1 MKGLVAEM
9 SAMRR
14 EIEALGRRVAEL
26 EAENA
31 ALRTENA
38 ALRTENAAL
47 RKALEEARRAGKRQA
62 APFSRGRR
70 NPAPKKPGRKAGSAY
85 GSRAHRE
92 PPKEIDNKITVDCPL
107 ICPHCGGGVRLEGKT
122 SQYQTDIPPI
132 TPATTEFEI
141 HYGRCTRCQ
150 RRVQGRETRQ
160 TSDATGA
167 VGGVQIG
174 PNTIAVTAHLNKA
187 CGMSYERIAEVLD
200 QIFGLRVN
208 RSTLARSLL
217 RLGRKAAPTY
227 TNLIERVRGS
237 PVVSPDETGW
247 RIGGDKAWLWTAATP
262 DTTVYQIES
271 GRGYAE
277 AVKLLSEDFDGVLC
291 VDGWAPYRRFERAE
305 IQTCLAHLLRRSK
318 ELREAPPTTACA
330 AYFAEI
336 TAVLKEALALR
347 DRRDEG
353 TISLRGL
360 RIAKGKI
367 EAKMDRLLDEP
378 DSHDESVRFAIH
390 LHRYREGMFLFLD
403 RPDVDA
409 TNYRAEQ
416 AIRPAVINRKTSGGN
431 RTPPGARAQ
440 AVIMSV
446 QRTAKL
452 RLVSALDAFKQM
464 LRDPTPR
471 VHLLGR

>member
-1 MKGLVAEM
+1 MGVEGLVAEI

-14 EIEALGRRVAEL
+14 EIEALRTRVAEL

-31 ALRTENA
+31 ALRD
-38 ALRTENAAL
+38 ENAAL
-47 RKALEEARRAGKRQA
+47 RKTLEETRRAGKRQA
-62 APFSRGRR
+62 APFSRGKR
-70 NPAPKKPGRKAGSAY
+70 NETPKKPGRKPGSAY
-85 GSRAHRE
+85 GTQARRE
-92 PPKEIDNKITVDCPL
+92 PPKEIDNTIRVDCPL
-107 ICPHCGGGVRLEGKT
+107 ICPYCGGGVRLEGKT

-132 TPATTEFEI
+132 APETTEFEI
-141 HYGRCTRCQ
+141 HYGRCVRCQ

-160 TSDATGA
+160 TSDATGE

-174 PNTIAVTAHLNKA
+174 PNTIAMTAHLNKA
-187 CGMSYERIAEVLD
+187 CGMSYARITEVLEM
-200 QIFGLRVN
+200 IFGLRVN

-217 RLGRKAAPTY
+217 RLGRKAGPTY
-227 TNLIERVRGS
+227 TNLIECIRGS

-262 DTTVYQIES
+262 DTTVYQIEP

-277 AVKLLSEDFDGVLC
+277 AEKLLGEDFDGVLC
-291 VDGWAPYRRFERAE
+291 VDGWAPYRGFEHAQ

-318 ELREAPPTTACA
+318 ELREAPPTAACA

-336 TAVLKEALALR
+336 AAVLQEALALR

-353 TISLRGL
+353 TISTRGL

-378 DSHDESVRFAIH
+378 DLHDESIRFAMH
-390 LHRYREGMFLFLD
+390 LLRYRDGLFLFLD

-431 RTPPGARAQ
+431 RTPRGARAQ

-446 QRTAKL
+446 QRTAKQ
-452 RLVSALDAFKQM
+452 RLVSAFEAFKQM
-464 LRDPTPR
+464 LRDPTPG
-471 VHLLGR
+471 VHPLGR